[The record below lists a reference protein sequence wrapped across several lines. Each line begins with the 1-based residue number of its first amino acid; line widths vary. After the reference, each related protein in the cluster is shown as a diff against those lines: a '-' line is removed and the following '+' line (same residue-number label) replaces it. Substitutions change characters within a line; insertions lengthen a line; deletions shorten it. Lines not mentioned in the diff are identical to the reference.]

1 MVDKDEKIKI
11 DVTNIDDSN
20 YCSIQLG
27 RCVLRTA
34 GLRAMSHIDH
44 RNAQYFTIKLMV
56 TTRLSFLT

>member
-27 RCVLRTA
+27 RCVYGQQECALC
-34 GLRAMSHIDH
+34 LIE
-44 RNAQYFTIKLMV
+44 
-56 TTRLSFLT
+56 TTGMLSTLL